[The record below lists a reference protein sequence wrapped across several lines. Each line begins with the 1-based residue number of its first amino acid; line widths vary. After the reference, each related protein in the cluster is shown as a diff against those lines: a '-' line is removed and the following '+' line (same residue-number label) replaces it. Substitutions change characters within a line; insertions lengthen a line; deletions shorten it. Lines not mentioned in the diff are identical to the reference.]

1 MSDPEQE
8 KPVGR
13 EVRFCPYC
21 FQMTFE
27 VSQVKGDYIFC
38 PRKHP
43 RGGHPN
49 FLHRDALVASPAFSA
64 GGGSSLHFVLNCW
77 FCASRSQ
84 KPPPQTPAGRL
95 PKHSPLRCF
104 GIATLAGEC
113 LPSIFKRQLSQ
124 LFAILAV

>member
-38 PRKHP
+38 EICGVDVEVKE
-43 RGGHPN
+43 
-49 FLHRDALVASPAFSA
+49 LVK
-64 GGGSSLHFVLNCW
+64 
-77 FCASRSQ
+77 Q
-84 KPPPQTPAGRL
+84 
-95 PKHSPLRCF
+95 
-104 GIATLAGEC
+104 
-113 LPSIFKRQLSQ
+113 
-124 LFAILAV
+124 